1 MAERPR
7 TVVLGMAGS
16 VPFAGVGWQT
26 LHFLEGLR
34 RLGHEVQYVEDTQ
47 RWPYDPAENTVSDDA
62 SAAVAYVAALMRRCG
77 MKDRWAYRDVVDGRV
92 HGLSAEALGKTLAAA
107 DLLINL
113 SGATVLREEH
123 LRVPVRVYLETDPVL
138 PQIEVAK
145 GRAFTIDLLASHTHH
160 FSYGENLGA
169 PDCGVPVERFRYR
182 PTRQP
187 VVLDWWAAPPHQALD
202 GLAFTTVSNWRQTE
216 KDVEW
221 EGEIYTWSKDV
232 EFRRFLEL
240 PRQVGVPLE
249 LALAVRDEDTITLL
263 RRHGWR
269 VVDALRTSA
278 ELDGY
283 RTYIQGSAGEF
294 SVAKEQNVRLRSGWF
309 SDRTACYLAAGRPAV
324 VQDTAFG
331 CVLPVGEGLF
341 AFTTPA
347 EAAEALDAIAA
358 DYPRHARAARAL
370 AEDHFEATK
379 VLGAMLEQ
387 VA

>member
-1 MAERPR
+1 LA
-7 TVVLGMAGS
+7 
-16 VPFAGVGWQT
+16 
-26 LHFLEGLR
+26 
-34 RLGHEVQYVEDTQ
+34 
-47 RWPYDPAENTVSDDA
+47 
-62 SAAVAYVAALMRRCG
+62 
-77 MKDRWAYRDVVDGRV
+77 
-92 HGLSAEALGKTLAAA
+92 KTLACA
-107 DLLINL
+107 DVLINL
-113 SGATVLREEH
+113 SGASVLREEH
-123 LRVPVRVYLETDPVL
+123 LRVPVRIYLETDPVL

-169 PDCGVPVERFRYR
+169 PDCRVPVERFRYR

-187 VVLDWWAAPPHQALD
+187 VVLDWWAAPPHPALD
-202 GLAFTTVSNWRQTE
+202 GLSFTTVSNWRQTE

-221 EGEIYTWSKDV
+221 AGQLYTWSKDV

-249 LALAVRDEDTITLL
+249 LALALQDDHTISLL

-278 ELDGY
+278 DLDGY
-283 RTYIQGSAGEF
+283 RGYIQGSGGEF

-331 CVLPVGEGLF
+331 CALPVGEGLLS
-341 AFTTPA
+341 FTTPE
-347 EAAEALDAIAA
+347 EAIEALTAVAA
-358 DYPRHARAARAL
+358 DYPRHGRAALAL
-370 AEDHFEATK
+370 AEEHFEATK
-379 VLGAMLEQ
+379 VLGVLLEQ
-387 VA
+387 AL